1 MEPYQVAQSL
11 GIGRWSHH
19 IFLCAAPDEPKCC
32 APESG
37 KASWDYLKRR
47 LKELGLQGPDR
58 YVGRTRANC
67 LRICV
72 AGPIAVVYPEGVWYH
87 SCTPEILERILQEHI
102 LGGTIVSDYRFDQPD
117 RPTLASSRIHDGT

>member
-1 MEPYQVAQSL
+1 MEPGQVAQSL

-32 APESG
+32 ALESG

-47 LKELGLQGPDR
+47 LKELGLQGPER

-67 LRICV
+67 LRVCV

-87 SCTPEILERILQEHI
+87 SCTPEVLERIVREHL
-102 LGGTIVSDYRFDQPD
+102 LGGTPVREYRFDP
-117 RPTLASSRIHDGT
+117 PTPRLPKIT

>member
-1 MEPYQVAQSL
+1 MELNQKAESF

-32 APESG
+32 AAESG
-37 KASWDYLKRR
+37 VASWEYLKRR

-67 LRICV
+67 LRVCT
-72 AGPIAVVYPEGVWYH
+72 AGPIAVVYPDGVWYH
-87 SCTPEILERILQEHI
+87 SCTPEVLERILQEHI
-102 LGGTIVSDYRFDQPD
+102 LGGIIVTDFCFHPAGLL
-117 RPTLASSRIHDGT
+117 PPEH